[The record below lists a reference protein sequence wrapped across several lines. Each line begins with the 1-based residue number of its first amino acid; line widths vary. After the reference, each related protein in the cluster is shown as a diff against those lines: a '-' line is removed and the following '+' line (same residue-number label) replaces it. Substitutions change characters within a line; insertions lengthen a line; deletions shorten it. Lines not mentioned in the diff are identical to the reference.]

1 MSIFIK
7 ISLFH
12 ASKSVWIF
20 QNFEIVKMEGRC
32 QGKQNPIWEFDFCF
46 EISKNCRNLK
56 KKTGFFFIE
65 NFSQLAAFYHFE
77 P

>member
-20 QNFEIVKMEGRC
+20 QNFEIVKMEGRTGI
-32 QGKQNPIWEFDFCF
+32 QFENIWFLKFR
-46 EISKNCRNLK
+46 KKNLK
-56 KKTGFFFIE
+56 TVEIQGKTGFFFIE
-65 NFSQLAAFYHFE
+65 NFSQLPAFYHFE